1 MGTLG
6 SLEWEPIMG
15 LEHSLSVCLCGLPS
29 WKSAQFTHCWMH
41 SGPSQFGRCL
51 AIMFAICHWVL
62 ERLINSHANWK
73 HKFDSEM
80 TFVLGNLSQVLQIT
94 SLEAKHNLDLVKCQ
108 IRNQSINTQIK
119 PTAQIVIERYWHI
132 MGILPSMART
142 APPRPSH
149 RSLRVGL
156 QKIGQVQ
163 AQAGQVEQSRP
174 CWGQVDSALITFLA
188 CDAVRHAANTNHR

>member
-1 MGTLG
+1 MHNYGHRGLVRMRTHNGLG
-6 SLEWEPIMG
+6 AQLKCV
-15 LEHSLSVCLCGLPS
+15 LGLPS

-132 MGILPSMART
+132 MGILPSTARP
-142 APPRPSH
+142 APPQSSLFARRSSENRSSSGPSW
-149 RSLRVGL
+149 
-156 QKIGQVQ
+156 
-163 AQAGQVEQSRP
+163 ASR
-174 CWGQVDSALITFLA
+174 AE
-188 CDAVRHAANTNHR
+188 